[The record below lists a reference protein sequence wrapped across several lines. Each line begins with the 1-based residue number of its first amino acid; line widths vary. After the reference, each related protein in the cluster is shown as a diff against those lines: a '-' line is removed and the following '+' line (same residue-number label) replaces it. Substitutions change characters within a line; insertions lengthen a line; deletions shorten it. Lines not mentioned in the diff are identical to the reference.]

1 MLCKESENALE
12 LHITGTCM
20 LDEFIRYC
28 ALQRDQAPLATLL
41 IYLKRKGGYV
51 QLNQIWRE
59 NGPTGGGPFWNQ
71 TTLINKL
78 DKLERLEIVS
88 MERRILPSPRDEA
101 KKKTNT
107 FYRIS
112 PATPLYPYIFG
123 MLKIYREVPDKYSSE
138 LVEKPLDHLCDLAG
152 RCASSDPLVGREL
165 DVAMEL
171 IGEVFSVGERRG
183 EEDDQGEDGEEGH
196 DQGSQKGAAGKCPGR
211 NENRAQEGR
220 DRSKEIREG
229 LKKEGQG
236 DAHARGRWRKVASS
250 TPSSSDKA

>member
-1 MLCKESENALE
+1 
-12 LHITGTCM
+12 M
-20 LDEFIRYC
+20 LDEFIRYS

-71 TTLINKL
+71 TTLMNKL
-78 DKLERLEIVS
+78 DKLERLGIVT

-112 PATPLYPYIFG
+112 PETPIYPYIFG
-123 MLKIYREVPDKYSSE
+123 MLKIYREEPDRYSSE

-152 RCASSDPLVGREL
+152 RCASGDPLVGREL

-171 IGEVFSVGERRG
+171 IGEVFSVGGDEVKRMIKERMARKG
-183 EEDDQGEDGEEGH
+183 MIREFRKDVPENGPEEIKITPKRAATGAKKSSNT
-196 DQGSQKGAAGKCPGR
+196 SQKRGNTKTM
-211 NENRAQEGR
+211 
-220 DRSKEIREG
+220 
-229 LKKEGQG
+229 L
-236 DAHARGRWRKVASS
+236 DAKDV
-250 TPSSSDKA
+250 K